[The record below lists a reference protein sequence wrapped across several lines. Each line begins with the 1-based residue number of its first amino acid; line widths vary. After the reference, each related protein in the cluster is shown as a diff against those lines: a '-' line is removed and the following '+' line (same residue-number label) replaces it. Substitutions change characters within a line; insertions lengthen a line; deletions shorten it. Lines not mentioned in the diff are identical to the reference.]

1 MNIPFLRLPAWK
13 LLVAVTC
20 LGLSPVLFAASDAL
34 PPIFNGRD
42 LTGWKVP
49 ASNHIWQAAAG
60 ILTGQSDEQ
69 KSGSMLYTERSYSN
83 FVFETEVRWSGDCDS
98 GVMFRKPELQLQFGI
113 SRSLKVDMTCSFYT
127 GGKDAYPMAG
137 RAKKLPNYFK
147 PDAWNRVRLQV
158 IGDTAT
164 VWLNGEQV
172 SEYTNAKYAAP
183 GPIGLQV
190 HPGVQ
195 MKVEFQNLRLKA
207 LP

>member
-1 MNIPFLRLPAWK
+1 MKIK
-13 LLVAVTC
+13 LLRPLACALT
-20 LGLSPVLFAASDAL
+20 LLASLQLPPAASAADAPL
-34 PPIFNGRD
+34 PLVFNGTD
-42 LTGWKVP
+42 LSGWKVP
-49 ASNHIWQAAAG
+49 ATNRFWLVANGVLI
-60 ILTGQSDEQ
+60 GQNDEK

-98 GVMFRKPELQLQFGI
+98 GVMFRKPELQMQLGI
-113 SRSLKVDMTCSFYT
+113 SRSLKVDMSCAFYT

-137 RAKKLPNYFK
+137 RPKSLEKLFQ

-172 SEYTNAKYAAP
+172 SQYTNPKYAGP

-195 MKVEFQNLRLKA
+195 MKVEFRDVRLKA